1 MCAPIRAV
9 IHIREVL
16 PHHGERDLLYVR
28 AVGVGR
34 VDTLAAIDEH
44 AENDPSAIRRPS
56 GPECE
61 IWSGNL
67 QIDVGV
73 TASVRVDRE
82 YLSVPQFPDNLC
94 PIRRKARRRGDSRKV
109 QLTCRREL
117 TKTRAVRVLDE
128 QCALK
133 VGCCVIGVP
142 LHAFPHKQKLSPI
155 R

>member
-1 MCAPIRAV
+1 MIPLGQPSTPRRRVSLRIDTNSVGAMLWRNRVCAPIRAV

-94 PIRRKARRRGDSRKV
+94 P
-109 QLTCRREL
+109 L
-117 TKTRAVRVLDE
+117 
-128 QCALK
+128 
-133 VGCCVIGVP
+133 P
-142 LHAFPHKQKLSPI
+142 P
-155 R
+155 

>member
-1 MCAPIRAV
+1 MGHRLSGNWGTERYSRSTLTEAV
-9 IHIREVL
+9 TPTSI
-16 PHHGERDLLYVR
+16 
-28 AVGVGR
+28 
-34 VDTLAAIDEH
+34 
-44 AENDPSAIRRPS
+44 
-56 GPECE
+56 C
-61 IWSGNL
+61 GNL